1 MASSRVQLLTQ
12 AYQAWEDSKGHS
24 VDAWLALLDDE
35 VDFQSIAD
43 DLPLAPFAKPYK
55 TREEVRAYLSGLVG
69 EWEMIDYVT
78 DRYVEQ
84 GDDVVMIGRTSWRNR
99 RTGKVVNTR
108 KVDLWTFKGDKVVG
122 FYEMLDTWK
131 IASCCM
137 PD

>member
-1 MASSRVQLLTQ
+1 KGQIVDEWLELL
-12 AYQAWEDSKGHS
+12 E
-24 VDAWLALLDDE
+24 DE

-55 TREEVRAYLSGLVG
+55 TREEVRQYLGGLIG
-69 EWEMIDYVT
+69 EWEMIHYTV
-78 DRYVEQ
+78 DRFVEQ
-84 GDDVVMIGRTSWRNR
+84 GDDVVMIGHTSWRNR
-99 RTGKVVNTR
+99 RTGKVVDTR
-108 KVDLWTFKGDKVVG
+108 KVDLWQFKGDKVVS

>member
-1 MASSRVQLLTQ
+1 MASPRVELLTK

-24 VDAWLALLDDE
+24 VEAWLAILHDE

-55 TREEVRAYLSGLVG
+55 TREEVRQYLGGLVG
-69 EWEMIDYVT
+69 EWEMIDYVI
-78 DRYVEQ
+78 DRFVEQ
-84 GDDVVMIGRTSWRNR
+84 GDDVVMIGNTSWRNR

-108 KVDLWTFKGDKVVG
+108 KVDLWQFKGDKVVS

-131 IASCCM
+131 IASGCM

>member
-1 MASSRVQLLTQ
+1 MASHRVALLTK
-12 AYQAWEDSKGHS
+12 AYQDWEDSKGHS
-24 VDAWLALLDDE
+24 ADAWLALLDDN
-35 VDFQSIAD
+35 VDFQSLAD

-55 TREEVRAYLSGLVG
+55 TREEVRAYLHGLIG
-69 EWEMIDYVT
+69 EWEMIDYT
-78 DRYVEQ
+78 CDRFVEQ
-84 GDDVVMIGRTSWRNR
+84 GDDVVMIGNTSWRNR

-108 KVDLWTFKGDKVVG
+108 KVDLWQFKGDKAVS

>member
-1 MASSRVQLLTQ
+1 MPSQRVELLTQ

-24 VDAWLALLDDE
+24 ADAWLALLDDN

-55 TREEVRAYLSGLVG
+55 TRDEVRQYLNGLIG
-69 EWEMIDYVT
+69 EWEMIDYT
-78 DRYVEQ
+78 CDRFVEQ
-84 GDDVVMIGRTSWRNR
+84 GDDVVMIGSTSWRNR
-99 RTGKVVNTR
+99 RTGKVVSTR
-108 KVDLWTFKGDKVVG
+108 KVDLWQFKGDKVVS

-131 IASCCM
+131 IASGCT

>member
-1 MASSRVQLLTQ
+1 MASSRVRLLTE
-12 AYQAWEDSKGHS
+12 AYRAWEDSKGHS
-24 VDAWLALLDDE
+24 ADAWLAILDDN

-55 TREEVRAYLSGLVG
+55 TREEVRQYLGGLVG
-69 EWEMIDYVT
+69 EWEMIDYVI
-78 DRYVEQ
+78 DRFVEQ
-84 GDDVVMIGRTSWRNR
+84 GDDVVMIGHTSWRNR
-99 RTGKVVNTR
+99 RTAKVVNTR
-108 KVDLWTFKGDKVVG
+108 KVDLWQFKGDKAVS